1 VIRLA
6 NRGRLRRVAVLAV
19 PLLLAAALTACDSA
33 SSTPDRHGAPASR
46 TASPSPTGPPTIT
59 VDVAGDIHFQDRTRT
74 LLDAN
79 PTTALGPIST
89 ELSTADVSIV
99 NLETAVTTRG
109 TPQPKE
115 YHFRAPSTAFQALKS
130 AGVDVVTVANN
141 HSLDYGRDGLTDTLS
156 YAQQAGMPTIGAG
169 ANATQAYA
177 PWITTVKGVRIA
189 FLAFSQITELADEW
203 LATGSRSGIAETFD
217 AQRAVAA
224 VQAARRQADI
234 VIVYAHWGQEGNDCP
249 IDVQRGFA
257 NAMAGGGAAAV
268 VGTHAHLLLGDGYL
282 GKTYVDY
289 GLGNFLWWWDDSFS
303 NDTGVLRL
311 TFTGSTLSGG
321 ELRPAVISRQTG
333 QPIPATG
340 ADATRIT
347 QKVAS
352 LRPCAGLAAAPS

>member
-6 NRGRLRRVAVLAV
+6 NRVRLVAV
-19 PLLLAAALTACDSA
+19 PLLLAAVHAACDPA
-33 SSTPDRHGAPASR
+33 SSTSSPHAARSSR
-46 TASPSPTGPPTIT
+46 TASPSPTGPPSIT
-59 VDVAGDIHFQDRTRT
+59 VDFAGDIHFEDRTLA
-74 LLDAN
+74 LLNAN
-79 PTTALGPIST
+79 PNTALGPIST
-89 ELSTADVSIV
+89 ELSGADLSIV

-109 TPQPKE
+109 EPQPKE
-115 YHFRAPSTAFQALKS
+115 FHFRAPPAAYQALKA

-156 YAQQAGMPTIGAG
+156 YAKQAGMPVIGAG
-169 ANATQAYA
+169 ANATQAYSPYIA
-177 PWITTVKGVRIA
+177 TVKGVRIA
-189 FLAFSQITELADEW
+189 FLAFSQVTELADEW
-203 LATGSRSGIAETFD
+203 LATDSRSGIAEAFD
-217 AQRAVAA
+217 TQRAVAA
-224 VQAARRQADI
+224 VKAARQQADI
-234 VIVYAHWGQEGNDCP
+234 VIVYPHWAQEGNDCP
-249 IDVQRGFA
+249 IDVQRSFA
-257 NAMAGGGAAAV
+257 RAMADAGAAAV